1 MEFKIFLP
9 LNALLMMVSAEPAVI
24 TRIFISG
31 IYTGWQQIPPTAVYR
46 RLVASVPSA
55 VRQRLVPA
63 SAGVCAPYSHSI
75 VAGGLLVMS

>member
-9 LNALLMMVSAEPAVI
+9 LNALLMMVSAKPAVI

-31 IYTGWQQIPPTAVYR
+31 IYTGSQQIPSTAVYR
-46 RLVASVPSA
+46 RIVASVPSA
-55 VRQRLVPA
+55 VRQRLV
-63 SAGVCAPYSHSI
+63 SAGFGVCAPYSHSI

>member
-9 LNALLMMVSAEPAVI
+9 LNALLMRVSAKPAVI
-24 TRIFISG
+24 THSFISG
-31 IYTGWQQIPPTAVYR
+31 IYIGWRQIPPTAVYW

-63 SAGVCAPYSHSI
+63 GFGVCAPYSHSI

>member
-9 LNALLMMVSAEPAVI
+9 FNELLMMVSAKPAVI
-24 TRIFISG
+24 TRSFISG
-31 IYTGWQQIPPTAVYR
+31 IYTGWRQIPPTAVYR
-46 RLVASVPSA
+46 RLVARVPSA
-55 VRQRLVPA
+55 VGQRLAPA

>member
-1 MEFKIFLP
+1 MEIKIFLP
-9 LNALLMMVSAEPAVI
+9 FNALLMMVSAKPAVI
-24 TRIFISG
+24 TRSFISG
-31 IYTGWQQIPPTAVYR
+31 IYTGWRQIPPTPVYW